1 MTISRIFVT
10 ERVLVHEL
18 WDLLAF
24 DVVLQRQEL

>member
-18 WDLLAF
+18 LDLLAF